1 MKIALISTCAFS
13 ALAST
18 VDKSIATSNP
28 IRKVVNLLHSLQ
40 KKVEVEGER
49 DLALFNKYMCYCKN
63 SDGSLQESIAD
74 ATAKV
79 PQVSSAISEAEEKD
93 VQVKAA
99 VAKAKTD
106 RDAAKKAI
114 AEATAIRGK
123 AAAAFAAEKETADS
137 NLKALTKAITAIEA
151 GMAGSFLQTPAAST
165 LKRIMNSDS
174 ILDSDRRDVL
184 TFISGGSSEDGTY
197 APQSGEITG
206 ILKQIKDTMAKSLA
220 EATEAEKGDSAS
232 YEALIAAKKKEIA
245 AQTAAIEEKSVRCGE
260 LDVEIVQM
268 KNDLSLTQKALEE
281 DKQFLAD
288 LQKNCA
294 TKEAEWNEISKTRSE
309 ELIALSET
317 IKLLNDD
324 DALELFKKTLPSG
337 ASFVQL
343 NADASVRRTALRLIR
358 NEPGFQRS
366 GSMQVHLIL
375 SALRGKSTGFEKV
388 VKMIDDMV
396 ALLKEEQAS
405 DEDKKNYCAVTF
417 DSLDDKKKALDRK
430 GADLDSQIEEAKD
443 RLSTVSGE
451 IATLTEAIKAL
462 DKQVAE
468 ATEQRQK
475 EHADFTELIASNSAA
490 KKLLGIAKNRLNQ
503 FYNPKLHVAA
513 KKRELATDDQIVVNM
528 GGTAPPTPAPGGIAG
543 TGVEVL
549 AQVSAHDLLNS
560 DAQPSPPPESF
571 KAYSKQSEG
580 STGVIAMIDLLVKDL
595 DKEITEAEVSEKD
608 GQADYEQLMSDSQ
621 KKRAEDSKAIE
632 EKKSA
637 RAEIGASLETSKSEH
652 AATKKELAATLEVIA
667 SLHSECDW
675 LLQYFDVRKEARNG
689 EIDSLAK
696 AKAVLSGA
704 DFSMVQTS
712 TKKKLR
718 GQQ

>member
-1 MKIALISTCAFS
+1 MKIALISAYAFS
-13 ALAST
+13 AVASSA
-18 VDKSIATSNP
+18 DKSIATSNP
-28 IRKVVNLLHSLQ
+28 IRKVVNLLNSLQ
-40 KKVEVEGER
+40 KKVEKEGER

-63 SDGSLQESIAD
+63 SDGSLQKSIAD

-79 PQVSSAISEAEEKD
+79 PEVSSAISEAEEKNT
-93 VQVKAA
+93 QLKAA
-99 VAKAKTD
+99 VAKAQTD
-106 RDAAKKAI
+106 RDSAKKAI
-114 AEATAIRGK
+114 EEATAIREK
-123 AAAAFAAEKETADS
+123 AAGAFAEEKTTADS
-137 NLKALTKAITAIEA
+137 NLQALTKAITAIEA

-165 LKRIMNSDS
+165 LKSIMNSDS
-174 ILDSDRRDVL
+174 IMDSDRREVL
-184 TFISGGSSEDGTY
+184 AFISGGSSEDESY

-206 ILKQIKDTMAKSLA
+206 ILKQIKDEISKTLN
-220 EATEAEKGDSAS
+220 EATESEKGDAAS
-232 YEALIAAKKKEIA
+232 YEELMAAKQKEIA
-245 AQTAAIEEKSVRCGE
+245 AQTAAIEEKTVRSGE
-260 LDVEIVQM
+260 LAVEIVQM

-281 DKQFLAD
+281 DKAFLAD

-309 ELIALSET
+309 EMIALSET

-358 NEPGFQRS
+358 NAPGFRSS
-366 GSMQVHLIL
+366 GSVQVHLIL
-375 SALRGKSTGFEKV
+375 SALRGKTAGFEKV

-396 ALLKEEQAS
+396 ALLKEEQAN
-405 DEDKKNYCAVTF
+405 DEDKKKYCAVTF
-417 DSLDDKKKALDRK
+417 DSLDDKKKALDRT

-443 RLSTVSGE
+443 RLSTLSGE
-451 IATLTEAIKAL
+451 IATLTDAIKAL

-468 ATEQRQK
+468 ATEQRQE
-475 EHADFTELIASNSAA
+475 EHADLTELIASNSAA
-490 KKLLGIAKNRLNQ
+490 KKLLGIAKNRLNK
-503 FYNPKLHVAA
+503 FYNPALHVAPA
-513 KKRELATDDQIVVNM
+513 KRDLATDDQIVVNM

-549 AQVSAHDLLNS
+549 AQVSAHNMLNS

-595 DKEITEAEVSEKD
+595 DKEITEAEVSDKD
-608 GQADYEQLMSDSQ
+608 GQADYEQMMSDSQ

-632 EKKSA
+632 EKQSA
-637 RAEIGASLETSKSEH
+637 RAEIGASLETSKSERA
-652 AATKKELAATLEVIA
+652 AATKELAATLEVIA

-704 DFSMVQTS
+704 DFSMVQTR

>member
-1 MKIALISTCAFS
+1 M
-13 ALAST
+13 
-18 VDKSIATSNP
+18 D
-28 IRKVVNLLHSLQ
+28 
-40 KKVEVEGER
+40 
-49 DLALFNKYMCYCKN
+49 
-63 SDGSLQESIAD
+63 
-74 ATAKV
+74 
-79 PQVSSAISEAEEKD
+79 
-93 VQVKAA
+93 
-99 VAKAKTD
+99 
-106 RDAAKKAI
+106 
-114 AEATAIRGK
+114 
-123 AAAAFAAEKETADS
+123 
-137 NLKALTKAITAIEA
+137 
-151 GMAGSFLQTPAAST
+151 
-165 LKRIMNSDS
+165 SDS
-174 ILDSDRRDVL
+174 ILDNDRRDVL
-184 TFISGGSSEDGTY
+184 AFISGKSLEVGGY

-206 ILKQIKDTMAKSLA
+206 ILKQIRDTMAKSLA
-220 EATEAEKGDSAS
+220 EATEAEKSDATS
-232 YEALIAAKKKEIA
+232 YEALVAAKKKEVA
-245 AQTAAIEEKSVRCGE
+245 AQTAAIEEKTVRSGE
-260 LDVEIVQM
+260 LAVEIVQM

-294 TKEAEWNEISKTRSE
+294 TKEAEWKEISKTRSE
-309 ELIALSET
+309 EMIALSET

-358 NEPGFQRS
+358 NAPGFQSS
-366 GSMQVHLIL
+366 GSVQVHLIL
-375 SALRGKSTGFEKV
+375 SALRGKTAGFEKV
-388 VKMIDDMV
+388 IKMIDDMV
-396 ALLKEEQAS
+396 ALLKEEQAN
-405 DEDKKNYCAVTF
+405 DEDKKKYCAVTF
-417 DSLDDKKKALDRK
+417 DSLDDKKKALDRT

-443 RLSTVSGE
+443 RLSTLSSE
-451 IATLTEAIKAL
+451 IATLTDAIKAL

-468 ATEQRQK
+468 ATEQRQE
-475 EHADFTELIASNSAA
+475 EHADLTELIASNSAA
-490 KKLLGIAKNRLNQ
+490 KKLLGIAKNRLNK
-503 FYNPKLHVAA
+503 FYNPALHVAPA
-513 KKRELATDDQIVVNM
+513 KRELATDDQIVVNM

-549 AQVSAHDLLNS
+549 AQVSAHNMLNS

-595 DKEITEAEVSEKD
+595 DKEITEAEVSDKD
-608 GQADYEQLMSDSQ
+608 GQADYEQMMSDSQ

-632 EKKSA
+632 EKQSA
-637 RAEIGASLETSKSEH
+637 RAEIGASLETSKSERA
-652 AATKKELAATLEVIA
+652 AATKELAATLEVIA

-704 DFSMVQTS
+704 DFSMVQTR